1 MRVEFGLWVLSIGMK
16 IANLG
21 FRLAGLRDEGE
32 DEEDDKISV
41 YCILDGPYTQDDL
54 EEHWDGP
61 QEAEAYLLVKVEYQG
76 EVQDVE
82 WYFET
87 TNEAYEWVKHF
98 KKSIEPIVIHSGDYT

>member
-16 IANLG
+16 IAKLG
-21 FRLAGLRDEGE
+21 LSISGLEPTDKEG
-32 DEEDDKISV
+32 DKISV

-61 QEAEAYLLVKVEYQG
+61 EEAEAYLLVKVEYQG

-87 TNEAYEWVKHF
+87 TDEAYEWVKHF
-98 KKSIEPIVIHSGDYT
+98 SRSIDSIVIHSGD